1 MGQVNGGNGNTE
13 EAKRIERK
21 DLQNVKT
28 RFIKGGLIKEGILR
42 DVGYNKQKGKIKLKS
57 ELASASQGELELFY
71 KDPGKNEKEKF
82 LLKQDVQVEC
92 YEYGI
97 EDTEESRELFP
108 ENIYGEKS
116 ESHNNNNDRNRLLE
130 LMQGDY
136 DRVAQE
142 IIQERS
148 SRGMVFVTTLGAMST
163 AAFALIA
170 LTNNSGVSL
179 PRWIL
184 WGTLIPMILLI
195 ISILVTIHKTRAINL
210 RTSYLAT
217 LNSCIAGKTIP
228 KFFGGWQNALSV
240 HRLCN
245 FSLWHKM
252 LEPRCRRSTKNRWC
266 MYQAQRFS
274 YSENKFARIWKG
286 LFFESFTVF
295 STVIYGFLYLAW
307 GTAFI
312 WLVAEYIKIPNG
324 NRIGTVVWP
333 SILFAGLMV
342 SLIFVINFLLRTS
355 KAAHKRLEASSEDM
369 DTAQQSYF
377 INIAFCEKIRKI
389 HSLCNICCGLVGL
402 AAVVGFVLYLLPTG
416 AKIMGEEYAKYVGI
430 MMVSVFLLATITKL
444 CLEYHSLRKGEHSME
459 FLTNLW
465 LIRLELCPWATGRR
479 VWREGDIPPKSY
491 YSCCYCGK
499 KFSLSGKKELE
510 PCKRCGATLFF
521 AVSRIFI

>member
-1 MGQVNGGNGNTE
+1 MGQVNGENGNTE
-13 EAKRIERK
+13 EAQRIEQK

-28 RFIKGGLIKEGILR
+28 RFIKDGSIQDGILR
-42 DVGYNKQKGKIKLKS
+42 DVGYNKQEGKIKLKS
-57 ELASASQGELELFY
+57 ELASASQGKLELSY
-71 KDPGKNEKEKF
+71 KDPVKNEKEKI
-82 LLKQDVQVEC
+82 LLKQKVEVEC
-92 YEYGI
+92 YEYGL

-116 ESHNNNNDRNRLLE
+116 ESDNNNNDRKRLLE

-148 SRGMVFVTTLGAMST
+148 SRGMFFVTTLGAMST

-170 LTNNSGVSL
+170 LTNSSEESL

-195 ISILVTIHKTRAINL
+195 ISILVTIQKTRAINL
-210 RTSYLAT
+210 RTSYLAA
-217 LNSCIAGKTIP
+217 LNSCIAGRTIP

-245 FSLWHKM
+245 FNLWHKM
-252 LEPRCRRSTKNRWC
+252 LEPRCQRSTKKRWC

-295 STVIYGFLYLAW
+295 STIIYGLLFLAW

-312 WLVAEYIKIPNG
+312 WLFAEYIKIQNG
-324 NRIGTVVWP
+324 IGTVVWP
-333 SILFAGLMV
+333 SILFAVLMV
-342 SLIFVINFLLRTS
+342 SLIFVINYLLRTS
-355 KAAHKRLEASSEDM
+355 KAAHKRLEASSGDI

-402 AAVVGFVLYLLPTG
+402 AAVVGFVLYLSTG
-416 AKIMGEEYAKYVGI
+416 EKIIGEKYAKAVGI
-430 MMVSVFLLATITKL
+430 IMVSVFLLAIITKL

-465 LIRLELCPWATGRR
+465 LIRLELCPWATGQR
-479 VWREGDIPPKSY
+479 VWRKDDIPPKSS
-491 YSCCYCGK
+491 YSCNNCGK
-499 KFSLSGKKELE
+499 KFYLSGTKELE
-510 PCKRCGATLFF
+510 PCKYCGGTLFF